1 MSRDAR
7 ELATDLQCY
16 ADVCER
22 AINEGFES
30 MRRLIPN
37 PERLRAAAA
46 LLAQS
51 KAAPQEQLTQLTS
64 GSIAK
69 TTPAIPA
76 SAAPASGEGVMTKK
90 QIEELRWL
98 ANSNFE
104 LTRRV
109 GGLVYTVKLA
119 PLADAALSL
128 REKRE
133 GMVEVPRILLA
144 DINTELCALISPPF
158 DDAPWWDWPEKLNS
172 ADRLC
177 LSNALLLVRQYL
189 TAPSAGREKI

>member
-1 MSRDAR
+1 
-7 ELATDLQCY
+7 
-16 ADVCER
+16 
-22 AINEGFES
+22 
-30 MRRLIPN
+30 
-37 PERLRAAAA
+37 
-46 LLAQS
+46 
-51 KAAPQEQLTQLTS
+51 
-64 GSIAK
+64 
-69 TTPAIPA
+69 
-76 SAAPASGEGVMTKK
+76 MTKK

>member
-76 SAAPASGEGVMTKK
+76 SAAPASGEGAV
-90 QIEELRWL
+90 EESYASRSRGRGVTPIIPHVEGSTPETDEVFNRHPSFWNTEQLEHARSLERRLR
-98 ANSNFE
+98 S
-104 LTRRV
+104 
-109 GGLVYTVKLA
+109 Y
-119 PLADAALSL
+119 ALSL
-128 REKRE
+128 REQRE
-133 GMVEVPRILLA
+133 GMPKEPHSVKVMRRAEAGMGSRYRQLLH
-144 DINTELCALISPPF
+144 
-158 DDAPWWDWPEKLNS
+158 DD
-172 ADRLC
+172 C
-177 LSNALLLVRQYL
+177 
-189 TAPSAGREKI
+189 G